1 MILGIILIMIV
12 IRAIIQIIME
22 VQVIP
27 ICPMKRIVV
36 SIIAR
41 VVMMAHVVRLPQHH
55 QIMLDHVIV
64 KLLPLKVLELRT
76 HEDLK
81 VQPCQR
87 HPIQN
92 LRVEVTALDQLCV

>member
-1 MILGIILIMIV
+1 MILGTILIMIV
-12 IRAIIQIIME
+12 IRVIIQVIMA

-27 ICPMKRIVV
+27 ICPMKRIVG
-36 SIIAR
+36 SIL
-41 VVMMAHVVRLPQHH
+41 VLLVTMEHVVRLPQYH

-81 VQPCQR
+81 VQPCLR